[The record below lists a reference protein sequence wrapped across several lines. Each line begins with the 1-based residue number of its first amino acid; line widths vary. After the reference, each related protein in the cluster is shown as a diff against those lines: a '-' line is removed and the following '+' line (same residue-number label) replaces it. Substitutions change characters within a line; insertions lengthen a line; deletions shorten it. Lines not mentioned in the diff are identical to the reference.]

1 MSDAFKAKYGIEAN
15 TVPQDDP
22 RWFPLRFEMMNRFV
36 RDVRQL
42 LDEAGKRKGRH
53 LGLSARI
60 DWKKYAPWGCDI
72 ESWLKEGMLDYLVV
86 GQHGLGGY
94 DFDIAPFVKMA
105 MGSGCAVI
113 FGEEAT
119 VKGHD
124 VTAEEDRLIAAGKM
138 KPPPHTLLTREH
150 YEQRAAKVRA
160 AGAQGMHLFND
171 GRKEMMKGF

>member
-1 MSDAFKAKYGIEAN
+1 MTRFLRPAVFALSTSLFSAEPPK
-15 TVPQDDP
+15 P
-22 RWFPLRFEMMNRFV
+22 RNGSWSSSPMTM
-36 RDVRQL
+36 
-42 LDEAGKRKGRH
+42 ASG
-53 LGLSARI
+53 I
-60 DWKKYAPWGCDI
+60 DWKKYATWGCDI

-124 VTAEEDRLIAAGKM
+124 VTAEEDRLIAARQDEA
-138 KPPPHTLLTREH
+138 PAPHPPHPRALRATRRESP
-150 YEQRAAKVRA
+150 RCRC
-160 AGAQGMHLFND
+160 AGHPSLQ
-171 GRKEMMKGF
+171 